1 MAFKALRS
9 PTVGSEQY
17 YYELRHQYAKLTD
30 YLYLCS
36 HNAVQQTHK
45 LRRIKPTAEVSP
57 CMVQLLPSSSIP
69 TGGVVPLIEGKLSHL
84 LPRWLRMGWQRVIS
98 QISQGKIL
106 CNASP
111 QTVGNLTRAME
122 RTVRCV
128 QSLSYHDPGHG
139 EDSEMHSVTELSW
152 PGPRR
157 GQWDAFSHWA
167 IMTRAMG
174 RTVRCIQSLSYH
186 DPAHGEDSDMHS
198 VTELSWIDGTDD
210 EVLIVPEN
218 WRGLGKAFIQ
228 KQKDHGLKIRVV
240 QIEILNIDPSIP

>member
-128 QSLSYHDPGHG
+128 QSLSYIMTRATERTVRCIQSLSYHDPGHG
-139 EDSEMHSVTELSW
+139 EDSEMHSVTELS
-152 PGPRR
+152 
-157 GQWDAFSHWA
+157 
-167 IMTRAMG
+167 
-174 RTVRCIQSLSYH
+174 
-186 DPAHGEDSDMHS
+186 
-198 VTELSWIDGTDD
+198 
-210 EVLIVPEN
+210 
-218 WRGLGKAFIQ
+218 
-228 KQKDHGLKIRVV
+228 
-240 QIEILNIDPSIP
+240 